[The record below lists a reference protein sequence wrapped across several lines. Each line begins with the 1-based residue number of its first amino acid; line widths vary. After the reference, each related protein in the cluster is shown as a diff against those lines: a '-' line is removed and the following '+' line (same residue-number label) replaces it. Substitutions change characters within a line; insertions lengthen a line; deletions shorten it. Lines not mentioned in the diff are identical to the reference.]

1 VILVKRRIRD
11 HSPVSSTSSFFSPH
25 PSHPDPDPDPKKMS
39 STAIKVV
46 NIGDLITTNILMQQ
60 FGVFGE
66 IVKVAVPV
74 DQTGKKK

>member
-1 VILVKRRIRD
+1 
-11 HSPVSSTSSFFSPH
+11 
-25 PSHPDPDPDPKKMS
+25 MS